1 MSDEGKESIK
11 IVWMLLKV
19 LDFVSEYGIID
30 LVTRGNT
37 MRPFSIRFPDDLL
50 EAAKR
55 AAKDEDRTFG
65 QQVRRLVR
73 EWLRRRE
80 QQEQEQEVNDDS
92 NREPNE

>member
-73 EWLRRRE
+73 EWLRGRE